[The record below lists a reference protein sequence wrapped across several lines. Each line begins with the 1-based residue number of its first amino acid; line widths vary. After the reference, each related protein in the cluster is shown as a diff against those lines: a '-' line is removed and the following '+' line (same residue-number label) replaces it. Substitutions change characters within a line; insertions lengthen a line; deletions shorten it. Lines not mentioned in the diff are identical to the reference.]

1 MEVLFIVLPLA
12 IAMAGVALGA
22 FFWAVHRGQYD
33 DLDTPRYRA
42 LFDEEPGSSTPAVGP
57 DGNITSA
64 ERIDRLDTIDISR
77 RSDVVGVEAH
87 RPGGVA
93 GTQNHAVPMG

>member
-22 FFWAVHRGQYD
+22 FFWAVHRGQFD

-42 LFDEEPGSSTPAVGP
+42 LFDDEA
-57 DGNITSA
+57 A
-64 ERIDRLDTIDISR
+64 EDSQHP
-77 RSDVVGVEAH
+77 VENQRA
-87 RPGGVA
+87 
-93 GTQNHAVPMG
+93 